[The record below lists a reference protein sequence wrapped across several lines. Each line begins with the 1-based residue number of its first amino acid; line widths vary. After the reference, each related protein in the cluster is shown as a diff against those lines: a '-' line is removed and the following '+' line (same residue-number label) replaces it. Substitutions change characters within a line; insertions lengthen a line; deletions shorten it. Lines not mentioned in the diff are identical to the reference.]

1 MFDMSHLNNTKTTT
15 LISYIAVFLN
25 ALIGILFTPFIIR
38 SLGNSQYGLY
48 TISSS
53 LIGFFLL
60 DFGLGSATSRFISRY
75 HVVGD
80 RKNEDR
86 AMGTILRLYLCIDL
100 VILIILVIVFFC
112 ISNIYKALT
121 PSEIYQL
128 KVIFIISSF
137 SSVFCFPFQIFNGI
151 LTSYEKY
158 VHIKRADII
167 SKVFMVATI
176 TVTLLMNL
184 GLYALVIVQA
194 VSALITVTYKAF
206 ISRKYTTA
214 NLSVKNYDKNLVK
227 EIIQF
232 SLWIT
237 VMAISHR
244 LIFTVVPS
252 ILGIVS
258 NTKEAAHF
266 SVVLTIENYLYL
278 ISTAFSGMFMP
289 TISRIYTQESFE
301 ENLLKLV
308 TRVGKLIYVIN
319 IIIFIGLV
327 FLGRDFFR
335 LWAGPG
341 YDEVHIGLLMV
352 VFPSIF
358 YNSMEVLNTA
368 IMVKNKVKYTGL
380 VNLCC
385 GIVNIGLCF
394 ITAKNWGANGA
405 CVSIMV
411 ATLARSVL
419 TYVLFQCVLN
429 INVLIIIRDVFI
441 RTLFVALI
449 EVVFGLIGNFT
460 VPGNGWVTLII
471 RGVIL
476 IIGVAI
482 GVLLFMKKE
491 IVSVLKR

>member
-1 MFDMSHLNNTKTTT
+1 MIRLNNTKTTT
-15 LISYIAVFLN
+15 IVSYMAVFLN

-60 DFGLGSATSRFISRY
+60 DFGLGSAASRFVSKY
-75 HVVGD
+75 HVIGD
-80 RKNEDR
+80 IENEDR
-86 AMGTILRLYLCIDL
+86 AMGTIFRLYLYIDS
-100 VILIILVIVFFC
+100 VILIILAVVFFS

-121 PSEIYQL
+121 PSEIEQL
-128 KVIFIISSF
+128 KVIFVISAF

-158 VHIKRADII
+158 VHIKLADII

-176 TVTLLMNL
+176 TITLILNL
-184 GLYALVIVQA
+184 GLYALVIVHA
-194 VSALITVTYKAF
+194 VAALITVAYKAF
-206 ISRKYTTA
+206 IIRKYTTA
-214 NLSVKNYDKNLVK
+214 HLSVRNFDKSLVK
-227 EIIQF
+227 EIVQF

-237 VMAISHR
+237 VMAVSHR

-258 NTKEAAHF
+258 NTTEAAHF

-289 TISRIYTQESFE
+289 TISRIYTQDNFE
-301 ENLLKLV
+301 DNLLKLV
-308 TRVGKLIYVIN
+308 IKVGKLIYGIN

-327 FLGRDFFR
+327 FLGGDFFR

-341 YDEVHIGLLMV
+341 YDEVHMGLLMV

-385 GIVNIGLCF
+385 GVVNIGLCF
-394 ITAKNWGANGA
+394 VTAKLWGANGA

-411 ATLARSVL
+411 ATLARSIL
-419 TYVLFQCVLN
+419 TYVLFHRVLN
-429 INVLIIIRDVFI
+429 INIWIVIRDVFI
-441 RTLFVALI
+441 KTLPVAI
-449 EVVFGLIGNFT
+449 IAVVFGLIGNVAISGT
-460 VPGNGWVTLII
+460 GWISLII
-471 RGVIL
+471 RGGIL
-476 IIGVAI
+476 VVGAVI
-482 GVLLFMKKE
+482 GVLMFMRKE
-491 IVSVLKR
+491 VLSVLKK